1 MLIEILVPVL
11 DLSRLSISPQRK
23 RKQSTRP
30 KDLIPFK
37 IFITYYTPK
46 TPGDPW
52 KMVKSPQP
60 VNAAVARW
68 KSGPHKLDGLEKAPC
83 RGVFM
88 CVSHKILLFH
98 PLNLPIL
105 IGCK

>member
-1 MLIEILVPVL
+1 MLIEILIPAL
-11 DLSRLSISPQRK
+11 GLSRLSISPQRK

-37 IFITYYTPK
+37 IFLTYYTPK

-60 VNAAVARW
+60 VNAAVAKW
-68 KSGPHKLDGLEKAPC
+68 KSGAKQTGWLGEGSLQ
-83 RGVFM
+83 RGVY
-88 CVSHKILLFH
+88 V
-98 PLNLPIL
+98 
-105 IGCK
+105 GAT

>member
-1 MLIEILVPVL
+1 MLIDILVPVL
-11 DLSRLSISPQRK
+11 DLARLSISPQRK
-23 RKQSTRP
+23 RKQTTRP

-52 KMVKSPQP
+52 KMVKSPHP

-68 KSGPHKLDGLEKAPC
+68 KSGVKQTGWLGEGSLQ
-83 RGVFM
+83 RGVY
-88 CVSHKILLFH
+88 V
-98 PLNLPIL
+98 
-105 IGCK
+105 GVT